1 MGPTASGKTELAIE
15 LTRRYPLDIVSVDSA
30 MVYRGMD
37 IGTAKPT
44 ADVLREAPHR
54 LIDISE
60 PEFAYS
66 AGMFARDARR
76 EIESI
81 LAVGRWPLLVGGTL
95 LYFRSLIDGIARL
108 PDADPDLR
116 LAIDA
121 EAEEAGW
128 PALHAILA
136 DVDPVSAGRI
146 DPHDKQR
153 IQRALEVYRGSG
165 RTLTDWQLS
174 DVPMPSPYRFLK
186 IALIDDDRAHL
197 HQRINRRFDEMLA
210 AGFLE
215 EVQGLKRRKGLSAR
229 ASSMRAVGYRQL
241 WAHLDGEMT
250 LEEAGRRAQAATR
263 QLAKRQLTWLRN
275 ERGLLRFDP
284 LEVGTADAISAALA
298 PCLNE

>member
-15 LTRRYPLDIVSVDSA
+15 LSRRYPLDIVSVDSA

-37 IGTAKPT
+37 IGTAKPG

-60 PEFAYS
+60 PEYAYS
-66 AGMFARDARR
+66 AGMFVRDAQR

-81 LAVGRWPLLVGGTL
+81 LASGRWPLLVGGTL
-95 LYFRSLIDGIARL
+95 LYFRSLIEGIARL
-108 PDADPDLR
+108 PDADPELR

-121 EAEEAGW
+121 EAREFGW
-128 PALHAILA
+128 PALHAKLA

-146 DPHDKQR
+146 DPNDRQR
-153 IQRALEVYRGSG
+153 IQRALEVYRSSG
-165 RTLTDWQLS
+165 RTLTDWQQS
-174 DVPMPSPYRFLK
+174 DVQAPSPYRYLK
-186 IALIDDDRAHL
+186 MALIDDDRARL
-197 HQRINRRFDEMLA
+197 HKRINRRFDEMLA

-215 EVQGLKRRKGLSAR
+215 EVQGLKQRKGLTAE

-241 WAHLDGEMT
+241 WAYLDGEMT

-275 ERGLLRFDP
+275 ERELLRFDP

-298 PCLNE
+298 SCLNQ